1 MDVIT
6 QRENVERKRENDR
19 MAVLEGVQRR
29 SQREQLV
36 RTSQKGRRKQSSR
49 KGRVFRKRK

>member
-19 MAVLEGVQRR
+19 TSVLEGGQGR

-36 RTSQKGRRKQSSR
+36 RSSQKGRRKQSLR
-49 KGRVFRKRK
+49 KGRVFRK